1 MGFENKD
8 VLGNTIEA
16 QAKETIEQVINQ
28 VKARN
33 IGESEFHQTIEEVLN
48 SLEPVL
54 DKHPEYIEQ
63 RYIRKNS

>member
-28 VKARN
+28 
-33 IGESEFHQTIEEVLN
+33 
-48 SLEPVL
+48 
-54 DKHPEYIEQ
+54 D
-63 RYIRKNS
+63 RKSVV

>member
-16 QAKETIEQVINQ
+16 QAKETIEKIINQ

-33 IGESEFHQTIEEVLN
+33 IRWEWISPNNRRSTTF
-48 SLEPVL
+48 
-54 DKHPEYIEQ
+54 
-63 RYIRKNS
+63 IRTCIS